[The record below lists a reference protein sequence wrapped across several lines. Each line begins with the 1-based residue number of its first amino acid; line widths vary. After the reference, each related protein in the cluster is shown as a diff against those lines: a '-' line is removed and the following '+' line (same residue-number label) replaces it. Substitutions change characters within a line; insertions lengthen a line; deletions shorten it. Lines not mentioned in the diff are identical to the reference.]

1 MGLELIPVEVRRF
14 ESCRYHQSVSVGEA
28 VKRMRLKIASCR
40 GSQVRILPD
49 TSMNELDKRILE
61 GLKEATQRA
70 QEETWAQGR
79 PVTIGRDGKVLRIY
93 PDGSEEFVKYYD
105 TR

>member
-1 MGLELIPVEVRRF
+1 MKFYLTAYILLN
-14 ESCRYHQSVSVGEA
+14 VSIVKIIAVGN
-28 VKRMRLKIASCR
+28 
-40 GSQVRILPD
+40 
-49 TSMNELDKRILE
+49 MNESDRKILQS
-61 GLKEATQRA
+61 LKEATQKA

-79 PVTIGRDGKVLRIY
+79 SITIGRDGKVLRIY